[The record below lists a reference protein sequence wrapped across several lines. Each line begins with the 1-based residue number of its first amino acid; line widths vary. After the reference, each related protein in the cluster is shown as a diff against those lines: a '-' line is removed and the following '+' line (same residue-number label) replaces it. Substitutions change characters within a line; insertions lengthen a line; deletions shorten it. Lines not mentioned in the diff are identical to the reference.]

1 MTVYRV
7 ARVAAGAAALVC
19 AAGAAHGQEVYVTG
33 GTLGAGLGGAL
44 NLGAH
49 FGVHADAEGLGFSHD
64 FTAGDNRYSGHLT
77 LAQGGLYMDVFPFAS
92 SAFRFTGGAIING
105 DTLTAT
111 AIPNADG
118 NYKIGN
124 DFVPAL
130 GGAPTAKATMPR
142 VMPYFGVG
150 YGHKKPV
157 RGIGVTFDLGV
168 AYGRPHVT
176 YSVPQIYQLF
186 VSPQDINSE
195 EQDLTAKIQKYRWY
209 PVAQVALS
217 YRF

>member
-1 MTVYRV
+1 MYRV
-7 ARVAAGAAALVC
+7 ARVAAGVTALVC

-44 NLGAH
+44 NLGPH
-49 FGVHADAEGLGFSHD
+49 FGVRADAEGLGFSHD

-105 DTLTAT
+105 DTLTA
-111 AIPNADG
+111 AALPNADG

-124 DFVPAL
+124 DFVPAV

-157 RGIGVTFDLGV
+157 RGFGVTFDLGV
-168 AYGRPHVT
+168 AYGKPHVD
-176 YSVPQIYQLF
+176 YSVPGIYQLF
-186 VSPQDINSE
+186 VSQQDIADE
-195 EQDLTAKIQKYRWY
+195 EHDLTSKIEKYHWY
-209 PVAQVALS
+209 PVVQVALT